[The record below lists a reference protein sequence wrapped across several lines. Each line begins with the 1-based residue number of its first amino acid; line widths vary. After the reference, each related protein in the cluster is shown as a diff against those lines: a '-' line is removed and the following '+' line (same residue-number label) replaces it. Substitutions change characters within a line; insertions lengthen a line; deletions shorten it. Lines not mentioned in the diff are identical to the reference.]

1 MYNSI
6 KVNDIQPLHDHVL
19 VADMNFGQRTTSSGL
34 ILMSDDMRTAGIRPR
49 WSQVYAVGPKQAD
62 IQVGQ
67 WILVTHG
74 RWTRGVKIEDEVGEK
89 TIRRIDTN
97 DILMVSDD
105 EPVDDNIS
113 TAILSD
119 HKERW

>member
-1 MYNSI
+1 
-6 KVNDIQPLHDHVL
+6 
-19 VADMNFGQRTTSSGL
+19 
-34 ILMSDDMRTAGIRPR
+34 MRTAGIRPR